1 MDSKWLSIVAKHH
14 KEYVAMVKSFGE
26 RVYYEDIVQEMY
38 LRILKYTNPDAIIKD
53 GKVSKAYI
61 YLVLKSIFLNY
72 ARTKSKIDKVSIDET
87 GQLRY
92 EETDFELIAT
102 QTRIDSLIELEM
114 CNWEW
119 YDRRLFEV
127 YISDDKSMR
136 QLAKETGI
144 SVTSIFNTIKNCKS
158 KLRNIL
164 DENEF
169 N

>member
-14 KEYVAMVKSFGE
+14 KEYVLMVKSFGE
-26 RVYYEDIVQEMY
+26 RIYYEDIVQDMY

-53 GKVSKAYI
+53 GKVNKSYI
-61 YLVLKSIFLNY
+61 YLVLKSIFLTY
-72 ARTKSKIDKVSIDET
+72 VRTKSKIDKVSLDET

-92 EETDFELIAT
+92 EEIDNELIAS
-102 QTRIDSLIELEM
+102 QTRTDELIQLEM
-114 CNWEW
+114 NQWEW
-119 YDRRLFEV
+119 YDKMLFEV
-127 YISDDKSMR
+127 YVSDEKSMR

-158 KLRNIL
+158 KLRNII

>member
-53 GKVSKAYI
+53 GKVNKSYI
-61 YLVLKSIFLNY
+61 YLVLKSIFLTY
-72 ARTKSKIDKVSIDET
+72 VRTKSKIDKVSLDET

-92 EETDFELIAT
+92 EEIDNELIAS
-102 QTRIDSLIELEM
+102 QTRTDELIQLEM
-114 CNWEW
+114 NQWEW
-119 YDRRLFEV
+119 YDKMLFEV
-127 YISDDKSMR
+127 YVSDDKSMR

-158 KLRNIL
+158 KLRNII

>member
-14 KEYVAMVKSFGE
+14 KEYVLMVKSFGE
-26 RVYYEDIVQEMY
+26 RIYYEDIVQEMY

-53 GKVSKAYI
+53 GKVNKSYI
-61 YLVLKSIFLNY
+61 YLVLKSIFLTY
-72 ARTKSKIDKVSIDET
+72 VRTKSKIDKVSLDET

-92 EETDFELIAT
+92 EEIDNELIAS
-102 QTRIDSLIELEM
+102 QTRTDELIQLEM
-114 CNWEW
+114 NQWEW
-119 YDRRLFEV
+119 YDKMLFEV
-127 YISDDKSMR
+127 YVSDEKSMR

-158 KLRNIL
+158 KLRNII